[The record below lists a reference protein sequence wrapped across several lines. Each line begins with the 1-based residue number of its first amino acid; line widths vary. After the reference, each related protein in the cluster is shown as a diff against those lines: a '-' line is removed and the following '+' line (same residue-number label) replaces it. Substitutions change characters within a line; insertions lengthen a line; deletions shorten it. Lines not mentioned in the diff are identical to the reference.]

1 MKGLFRRLG
10 CLILIIV
17 LLLAAWYWYARVDAK
32 PSSTATNAAAIDIA
46 KGSNN
51 SGWQSFTPS
60 DADRGR
66 AALQAF
72 NRPSGPVFVNL
83 TPAEAGS
90 YLLASLNRDL
100 PPSATNAQAA
110 VIGNRLYV
118 RSEVAWKDFGDSR
131 SLNSIRMLLGER
143 DSVLVGGT
151 IKMLH
156 PGLAELN
163 VEEMKLGK
171 FDVPAGLRTKLV
183 GEIKKRNPVAGV
195 SQDALPVVLPSY
207 ITDVRIEN
215 GKITL
220 YKSVR

>member
-1 MKGLFRRLG
+1 MRGLFRRLG
-10 CLILIIV
+10 CLLLIIV
-17 LLLAAWYWYARVDAK
+17 LLLVAWYWYARVDEK
-32 PSSTATNAAAIDIA
+32 RTTSTTTTSSTDAGA
-46 KGSNN
+46 GSTN

-118 RSEVAWKDFGDSR
+118 RSEVAWKDFGDSP
-131 SLNSIRMLLGER
+131 SLSSIRMLLGE
-143 DSVLVGGT
+143 
-151 IKMLH
+151 
-156 PGLAELN
+156 
-163 VEEMKLGK
+163 
-171 FDVPAGLRTKLV
+171 
-183 GEIKKRNPVAGV
+183 
-195 SQDALPVVLPSY
+195 
-207 ITDVRIEN
+207 
-215 GKITL
+215 
-220 YKSVR
+220 